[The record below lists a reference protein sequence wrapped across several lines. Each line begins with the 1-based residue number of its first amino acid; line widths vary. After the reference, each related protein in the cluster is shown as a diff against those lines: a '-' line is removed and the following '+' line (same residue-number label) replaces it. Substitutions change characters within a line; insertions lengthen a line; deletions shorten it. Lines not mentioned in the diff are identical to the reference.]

1 MKSKD
6 LRLVEYITTNY
17 EYRKGLFHLW
27 KKNILENGSE
37 HYTGLIEDLSTGTM
51 VEDDYNTIRFL
62 NSKEVSDLLPQ
73 NEYKSEKPFLDTL
86 DKFPID
92 LDSDTEPY
100 PQDEEGNFIDENGKI
115 IGNIEDNKI

>member
-1 MKSKD
+1 MEKED
-6 LRLVEYITTNY
+6 LRLVEYINSNH
-17 EYRKGLFHLW
+17 EYKKGLFHLW

-62 NSKEVSDLLPQ
+62 NPEEVSDLLPQ
-73 NEYKSEKPFLDTL
+73 NESKSEKPFLDTL

-92 LDSDTEPY
+92 LDNDAEPY

-115 IGNIEDNKI
+115 IGNIEDYKI